1 MIELGDR
8 DASDMRQ
15 SSGSQNAQTHNA
27 KDAPEERGREARPP
41 KSTIQGEEVS
51 DPKDE
56 DHQVEAILYRAR
68 RSYVG
73 EPHEL
78 PLGFGRVRSH
88 EHDHYYEDGNED
100 DGAQDAGQTT
110 PPKNTFLLIHCLHLG
125 ILPRI
130 DVLT

>member
-1 MIELGDR
+1 MVEIGDQGLGD
-8 DASDMRQ
+8 MREGSGRQ
-15 SSGSQNAQTHNA
+15 HGEAHDSQYAAEKSGS
-27 KDAPEERGREARPP
+27 EARPP
-41 KSTIQGEEVS
+41 KSTIQREEVD

-56 DHQVEAILYRAR
+56 DHQVESILNRSR

-78 PLGFGRVRSH
+78 PFGLGRVRSH
-88 EHDHYYEDGNED
+88 EHNYYYEDDNED

-110 PPKNTFLLIHCLHLG
+110 PPKNAFLLIHRLHLG
-125 ILPRI
+125 ILPRF